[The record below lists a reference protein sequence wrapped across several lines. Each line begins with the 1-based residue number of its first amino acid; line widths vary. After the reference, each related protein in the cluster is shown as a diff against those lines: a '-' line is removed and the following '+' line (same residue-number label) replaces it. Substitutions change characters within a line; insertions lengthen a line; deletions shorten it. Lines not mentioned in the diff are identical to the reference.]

1 MAGDL
6 DAALTDG
13 MLRGAMKGSSSA
25 TYVYCVVKPKS
36 KARKTALPAGGPPGL
51 AGAGKPRVIDAGDG
65 YQLVVASAPLARYDA
80 AAIDARLRDLDWVGG
95 RAAEHEA
102 VVEHAAAIGTVVPM
116 KLFTLFSSDE
126 RALEHVRKMR
136 RSLDRVVDRIAGCEE
151 WGLRILRDDARA
163 ARASAAAIESAHPA
177 RSRRAGKA
185 PSGKDFLLRKKAID
199 DERLRSGTRGVVEIE
214 SLYEGVAEV
223 ARRSVRRAAPNRD
236 LAGRVLLDAVF
247 LVPTPAVKKVK
258 SLVAAAAKKIVEQGF
273 DVTLTGPWPAYSF
286 IGGS

>member
-1 MAGDL
+1 
-6 DAALTDG
+6 
-13 MLRGAMKGSSSA
+13 MKKGNASA
-25 TYVYCVVKPKS
+25 TYVYCVVKPKAAP
-36 KARKTALPAGGPPGL
+36 KRAQTFRAGPAGL
-51 AGAGKPRVIDAGDG
+51 AGAGKPRLVDSGDG

-80 AAIDARLRDLDWVGG
+80 GAIDVRLRDLDWVGS

-102 VVEHAAAIGTVVPM
+102 VVEHAASLGTVVPM
-116 KLFTLFSSDE
+116 KLFTLFASDE

-136 RSLDRVVDRIAGCEE
+136 RSLDRVVERIAGCEE

-163 ARASAAAIESAHPA
+163 ARASAAAVEAAHAP
-177 RSRRAGKA
+177 RSGKA

-199 DERLRSGTRGVVEIE
+199 EERRTAGARGLADVEE
-214 SLYEGVAEV
+214 LYGELSEV
-223 ARRSVRRAAPNRD
+223 ARRSLRRPAPNRD

-258 SLVAAAAKKIVEQGF
+258 ARVAAAAKRIVDQGF

-286 IGGS
+286 IGGN